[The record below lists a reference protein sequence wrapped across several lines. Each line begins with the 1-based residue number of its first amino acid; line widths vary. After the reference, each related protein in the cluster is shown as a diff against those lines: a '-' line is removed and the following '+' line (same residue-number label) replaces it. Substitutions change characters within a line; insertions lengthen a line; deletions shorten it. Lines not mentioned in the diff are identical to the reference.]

1 MSFEVT
7 DLRKANVPD
16 AAQLWEDGW
25 HDAHAAIVPEA
36 LRALRT
42 SDTFRERLFDKIDMA
57 RVVLRDGQVLGLCMT
72 QEDELYQMYV
82 APQARGLGLA
92 QVLIADAE
100 LRIKAA
106 GYTSA
111 WLACAV
117 GNDRAARF
125 YEKTGWRN
133 TGVAPVALDTSAGTF
148 ELDVWRFEK
157 ELAP

>member
-1 MSFEVT
+1 MSFAVT
-7 DLRKANVPD
+7 DLRKADVPD
-16 AAQLWEDGW
+16 AAKLWEDGW
-25 HDAHAAIVPEA
+25 HDAHAKIVPAA

-42 SDTFRERLFDKIDMA
+42 SASFRERLFDKIEMA

-72 QEDELYQMYV
+72 QVDELYQMYV

-92 QVLIADAE
+92 QTLIADAE
-100 LRIKAA
+100 RRIKAA
-106 GYTSA
+106 GYPTA

-125 YEKTGWRN
+125 YEKSGWCN

-157 ELAP
+157 KLGY